1 LQDGGTLVPL
11 GDELQAIAD
20 RAVGKGLAKLA
31 VEQGGYEMSEGI
43 RKAAAFGE
51 GTQEERGG
59 GETAERVE
67 VVQVESGG
75 GSEGEEAGSNF
86 EDAKFVRGILDFTG
100 EDGFQSRATAEV
112 NTEGGSVGQRGIE
125 KYGGRF
131 LLAGEVGFG
140 ALFGEVREGG
150 SMGANKVEGGGTAD
164 LVEGLAEK
172 LFFPVDIGCLQ
183 EMEEL
188 PLFRPSGTDLGKSVH
203 RIAAYFFR
211 GILEK
216 GEEPFADGQ
225 LEFGLVGLRK
235 ASTDSTD
242 NGDPAGFLL
251 WRGLVEARDFLLPK
265 FEPRQ
270 GAEFSIEVF
279 RGIGLLFGHKEG
291 SV

>member
-1 LQDGGTLVPL
+1 VPL

-20 RAVGKGLAKLA
+20 RAVGKGLANLA
-31 VEQGGYEMSEGI
+31 VERGGYEMSEGI
-43 RKAAAFGE
+43 RKAAAFWE

-75 GSEGEEAGSNF
+75 GSEGKEAGSNF
-86 EDAKFVRGILDFTG
+86 EDAKFIRSILDFTG

-125 KYGGRF
+125 PNGGGF

-140 ALFGEVREGG
+140 ALFGELGEVSFVR
-150 SMGANKVEGGGTAD
+150 ANEVEGGGTAD

-183 EMEEL
+183 QMEEL
-188 PLFRPSGTDLGKSVH
+188 PLFRPSGTDLGKGIH

-216 GEEPFADGQ
+216 REEPFADGQ

-242 NGDPAGFLL
+242 DGDPAGFLL
-251 WRGLVEARDFLLPK
+251 MRGLVEARDFLLPK

-279 RGIGLLFGHKEG
+279 RGIGLLFGHERG